1 MTVFAGWNTSPGD
14 DVLGLP
20 TSTVGPVLLSP
31 WNSSGQQTVE
41 KGACKALLRKAAL
54 AQVLSLNLHSQGQDT
69 SFCHNVENNLDRHHV
84 RQHGNGT

>member
-1 MTVFAGWNTSPGD
+1 MNVVAGWNTSPGE

-20 TSTVGPVLLSP
+20 ISTVGPVLPSP

-54 AQVLSLNLHSQGQDT
+54 AQELSLNLHSQGQAT
-69 SFCHNVENNLDRHHV
+69 SFCHIVENNLDRHHV